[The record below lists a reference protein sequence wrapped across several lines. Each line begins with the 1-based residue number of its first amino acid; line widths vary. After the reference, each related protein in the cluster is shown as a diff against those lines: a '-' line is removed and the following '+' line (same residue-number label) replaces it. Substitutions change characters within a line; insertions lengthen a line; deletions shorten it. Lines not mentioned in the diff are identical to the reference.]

1 MALGFQ
7 HNNPAS
13 FDHSR
18 VILQDRSGENIAA
31 GIEQLGQN
39 ISQGIQQFRKDKAE
53 KERTKAVIDY
63 ATSMGLVGDEA
74 EGKAAVKAA
83 GGSENAMQFLVG
95 MKGLEERKAARAKQ
109 EAAAAQAL
117 QDMQLLA
124 ASVPAG
130 ANPVLDKYR
139 AQGGR
144 ISPEVLK
151 MADALNQQPD
161 AGLGQVMDIRGVP
174 YVRTQKGNLSP
185 LPQQKKEGEDF
196 KTVTIGDR
204 KMVVGPGNKYFDEQG
219 NPVSFGNEQPMSATD
234 WIISGQDPAGY
245 AAYREKFARATTQ
258 QPAAQGAAPAAAAPA
273 GQQKQFVIGTKVK
286 QGGKT
291 YQWSG
296 QEWREVK

>member
-7 HNNPAS
+7 HNNPVS

-53 KERTKAVIDY
+53 KDRMKAVVDY
-63 ATSMGLVGDEA
+63 ATAMGLVEDEA

-95 MKGLEERKAARAKQ
+95 MKGLQERKTAKAQQ

-124 ASVPAG
+124 AAVPEG
-130 ANPVLDKYR
+130 QNPVLDKYR

-144 ISPEVLK
+144 ISPEILRL
-151 MADALNQQPD
+151 ADSLNQAPD
-161 AGLGQVMDIRGVP
+161 AQLGQVMDIRGVP

-185 LPQQKKEGEDF
+185 LPQQKKEGEAF
-196 KTVTIGDR
+196 QTVTIGNR
-204 KMVVGPGNKYFDEQG
+204 QMVVGPGNKYFDAQG

-245 AAYREKFARATTQ
+245 AGYREKFARATAQ
-258 QPAAQGAAPAAAAPA
+258 SPAGQGSAPVAPAG

-291 YQWSG
+291 YQWTG

>member
-53 KERTKAVIDY
+53 KERTKAVVDY
-63 ATSMGLVGDEA
+63 ATAMGLVEDEA

-83 GGSENAMQFLVG
+83 GGTENAMQFLVG
-95 MKGLEERKAARAKQ
+95 MKGLEERKAAKAQQ

-124 ASVPAG
+124 ASVPPG
-130 ANPVLDKYR
+130 QNPVLDKYR

-144 ISPEVLK
+144 ISPEILK
-151 MADALNQQPD
+151 LADQ
-161 AGLGQVMDIRGVP
+161 LGGEQADRLGEVMDIRGVP
-174 YVRTQKGNLSP
+174 YVRTQKGNISP

-196 KTVTIGDR
+196 KTVTIGNR
-204 KMVVGPGNKYFDEQG
+204 QMVVGPGNKYFDAQG

-245 AAYREKFARATTQ
+245 ASYREKFARATAQ
-258 QPAAQGAAPAAAAPA
+258 SPAGQGAAPVTPAASP
-273 GQQKQFVIGTKVK
+273 QKQFTIGTKVK

-291 YQWSG
+291 YQWTG